1 MPLRSDPG
9 RLPRRNHYQEGPGFL
24 FVATQGG
31 RPPGRRTARRAW
43 RPSSGA
49 AAGRSDDGPRASRY
63 GVGAPGLRLQPG
75 DAVPLA
81 GPLRGG
87 WHGGL
92 VDRPRLGRASELDR
106 GPRAGRSSR
115 SAC

>member
-24 FVATQGG
+24 FLATQGG
-31 RPPGRRTARRAW
+31 RPPDVDVGSSVAGVVRIRAGALRRWRDGEPATQVAAELGIGRATLFRWQERYEESGLEGLRRRTPARPGERT
-43 RPSSGA
+43 RP
-49 AAGRSDDGPRASRY
+49 
-63 GVGAPGLRLQPG
+63 
-75 DAVPLA
+75 
-81 GPLRGG
+81 
-87 WHGGL
+87 
-92 VDRPRLGRASELDR
+92 